1 MCFFLQLVLLLLP
14 LLFDVIG
21 FVLVDLYFIYLL
33 AFCFLVVGAERATIC
48 SALSTT
54 STSCTRAAPVTTL
67 WGEGRLSFI
76 AYSVSRHG
84 QKKKKYILPVCLS
97 RPSLSLSSS
106 SCVYCCLISGVSACS
121 RTHTHLQLGSWF
133 N

>member
-21 FVLVDLYFIYLL
+21 FVLVDLYFIYLV

-84 QKKKKYILPVCLS
+84 QKKKNILPVCLS
-97 RPSLSLSSS
+97 RPSLSLSL
-106 SCVYCCLISGVSACS
+106 VQQLCLLLPNFWCLCLL
-121 RTHTHLQLGSWF
+121 THTFTLAAGKLV
-133 N
+133 